1 MSYGLQISASG
12 IAAAMYR
19 QDVLSNNLVNAGT
32 VGFKPDIPSVR
43 FRADARHEDGLFN
56 LPSDKLLERLGG
68 GVQVQRN
75 VIDLS
80 NGPVEMR
87 ADPLSIAIQSEG
99 FLKVR
104 NGPTTTSTTLTRDGR
119 LAINPKGELV
129 LAANGMPVLDESDQV
144 ITLEEGQS
152 VEIDGRG
159 QIKQAGKSVGTIG
172 LFRVADASSIT
183 KAGDG
188 LMTAPTRGVSPV
200 PADDRRIR
208 QNAVEQSGVNELRT
222 LMDMT
227 GASRE
232 IDAHVALM
240 QSHDKMMERAINSLG
255 RVS

>member
-12 IAAAMYR
+12 VAAAMYR

-32 VGFKPDIPSVR
+32 VGFKPDLPSIR
-43 FRADARHEDGLFN
+43 FRTDVRSEDGVMN
-56 LPSDKLLERLGG
+56 LPSNKLLERLGG

-75 VIDLS
+75 SINFS
-80 NGPVEMR
+80 NGPVELR
-87 ADPLSIAIQSEG
+87 ADPLSIAVQSEG

-104 NGPTTTSTTLTRDGR
+104 NGPATDSTTLTRDGR

-129 LAANGMPVLDESDQV
+129 LAANGMPVLDDSDQV
-144 ITLEEGQS
+144 IMMEEGLS

-159 QIKQAGKSVGTIG
+159 VIKQAGKPVGTIG
-172 LFRVADASSIT
+172 LFRVADMSSIT

-188 LMTAPTRGVSPV
+188 LMTAPSRGVSSMAV
-200 PADDRRIR
+200 DDRRIK

-227 GASRE
+227 SASRE
-232 IDAHVALM
+232 IDAHVAMM
-240 QSHDKMMERAINSLG
+240 QHHDKMMEKAINSLS

>member
-12 IAAAMYR
+12 VAAAMYR

-32 VGFKPDIPSVR
+32 VGFKPDIPSIR
-43 FRADARHEDGLFN
+43 FRTDVRSEDGVAN
-56 LPSDKLLERLGG
+56 LPSNKMLERLGG

-75 VIDLS
+75 RINLA
-80 NGPVEMR
+80 NGPIELR
-87 ADPLSIAIQSEG
+87 ADPLSVAIQSEG

-104 NGPTTTSTTLTRDGR
+104 NGPGTDAATLTRDGR

-129 LAANGMPVLDESDQV
+129 LAANGMPVLDDSDQV
-144 ITLEEGQS
+144 IVLEEGQA

-159 QIKQAGKSVGTIG
+159 VIKQDGKPVGAIG
-172 LFRVADASSIT
+172 LFRVADTSSLT

-188 LMTAPTRGVSPV
+188 LMTAPSRGVSSM
-200 PADDRRIR
+200 AAEDRRIK

-227 GASRE
+227 SASRE
-232 IDAHVALM
+232 IDSHVALM
-240 QSHDKMMERAINSLG
+240 QHHDKMMEKAINSLS